1 MWVIKRTNDGAYFAG
16 EDEEEVW
23 VFTHQPLLAQQ
34 FPDRDPI
41 RLVNGE
47 KYEEAPDVGHQAHQ

>member
-1 MWVIKRTNDGAYFAG
+1 MWVIKRTNDGAYYAG
-16 EDEEEVW
+16 ENEEEVW

-41 RLVNGE
+41 RLVDGE
-47 KYEEAPDVGHQAHQ
+47 KYEEVQSCG